1 MTSTGSPDVL
11 DGLRTWQ
18 AAVIHLWSASDEAFA
33 TLAVS
38 WKPEGTHGAP
48 WSVHLRY
55 GDEGPESWTE
65 EIRVSGAPTL
75 QQALRRLWK
84 RTGRHLGMLPPDQ
97 PSFSVDFDDN
107 AWLTPD
113 EIAVIERVHEALK
126 PRQPIALRLTYDPEL
141 GLSSQWVA
149 TLHDPAKEPPA
160 GVTLTLYAEHLLDLC
175 QRLIDTA
182 G

>member
-1 MTSTGSPDVL
+1 MISSESPEIL

-18 AAVIHLWSASDEAFA
+18 AAVVRLWSASDEAFA
-33 TLAVS
+33 TLSVS
-38 WKPEGTHGAP
+38 WRPEGTQGAP

-55 GDEGPESWTE
+55 GDEGAESWSE
-65 EIRVSGAPTL
+65 EVRVSGAPTI

-84 RTGRHLGMLPPDQ
+84 RTGRHLGLLPDQ
-97 PSFSVDFDDN
+97 PSFSEDFDDE

-113 EIAVIERVHEALK
+113 EVAIVERVYEMVQL
-126 PRQPIALRLTYDPEL
+126 RQPIALRLMYNPEL

-160 GVTLTLYAEHLLDLC
+160 GVTLTLYAEHLLELC
-175 QRLIDTA
+175 KKLIETA

>member
-1 MTSTGSPDVL
+1 MTSAGNPEVL

-18 AAVIHLWSASDEAFA
+18 AAVIRLWSASDEAFA

-38 WKPEGTHGAP
+38 WRPEGTPGAP

-55 GDEGPESWTE
+55 GDEGQDNWSED
-65 EIRVSGAPTL
+65 IRVLGAPTM

-84 RTGRHLGMLPPDQ
+84 RTGRHLGLLPPDQ
-97 PSFSVDFDDN
+97 PPFAEDFEDE
-107 AWLTPD
+107 AWLTS
-113 EIAVIERVHEALK
+113 EETAVIAHLHEALG

-149 TLHDPAKEPPA
+149 VLHDPAQEPPA

-175 QRLIDTA
+175 QRLIETA